1 MSSCWSCLVILEP
14 GVTVC
19 PLCGADQ
26 SRPVAIVNPDAP
38 QPVTAKSF
46 LQHWGM
52 VIVTVVV
59 FAGTMT
65 GILWHNLAGPSISP
79 STQAAEVAAKSL
91 RDLREALS
99 TYVISTKDSYPS
111 NLNPLGDRVGSPMQS
126 ALSAGYRLEYTQKPP
141 ATEGAPRGFV
151 ILARPEKIDCPS
163 LYIDESGVVRASQ
176 ENHSASA
183 KDPPF

>member
-1 MSSCWSCLVILEP
+1 MASCWSCLVILEQ

-38 QPVTAKSF
+38 QPLTPKSF
-46 LQHWGM
+46 FEHWGM
-52 VIVTVVV
+52 VIVTIVV

-65 GILWHNLAGPSISP
+65 GLLWHNLVGPSISP
-79 STQAAEVAAKSL
+79 ASQAAGVAAKSL

-99 TYVISTKDSYPS
+99 TYTISTKDSYPP
-111 NLNPLGDRVGSPMQS
+111 NLNPLGDRMSLPMQA
-126 ALSAGYRLEYTQKPP
+126 ALSVGYRLEYSLRPSTG
-141 ATEGAPRGFV
+141 EGAPRGFV
-151 ILARPEKIDCPS
+151 ILARPEKTDCPN
-163 LYIDESGVVRASQ
+163 LYIDESGVVRATQ

-183 KDPPF
+183 KDSPF